1 MSQNRYFA
9 AKILT
14 VCRTQDHHS
23 GRNLELEALRQLD
36 EVEFLGPLPILF
48 DHFEEVGPEGTHLCL
63 IVNVL
68 NTDISDFRQSAP
80 NNVLAVYIVQN
91 INAQILEGLVQ
102 LHELGIIHSSLFTL
116 WL

>member
-14 VCRTQDHHS
+14 VRRTQEHPL
-23 GRNLELEALRQLD
+23 GRNLELETLQQLD
-36 EVEFLGPLPILF
+36 KVDFLGPLPILL
-48 DHFEEVGPEGTHLCL
+48 DHFEEDGPEGKHLCL

-68 NTDISDFRQSAP
+68 STDISDFRQSAP
-80 NNVLAVYIVQN
+80 SNALAVHIVQN
-91 INAQILEGLVQ
+91 INAQILEGVVQ